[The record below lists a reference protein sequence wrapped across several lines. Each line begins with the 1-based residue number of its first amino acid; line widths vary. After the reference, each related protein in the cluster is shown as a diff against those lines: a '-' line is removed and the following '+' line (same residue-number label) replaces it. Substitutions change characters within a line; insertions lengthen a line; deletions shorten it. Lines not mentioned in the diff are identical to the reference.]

1 MKFRRK
7 ENVEAHLVHDHG
19 RDRKVSSFGICPE
32 YYLTLKYICEW
43 CPAKFIQKIHL
54 SRHIKNFHKTENP
67 RTPSVRMR
75 SRNTKN
81 EPAKKIIDTV
91 DAVGS
96 AVLLPTHSRAPHQ
109 VKFASSYIL
118 RLSCHF

>member
-1 MKFRRK
+1 M
-7 ENVEAHLVHDHG
+7 D
-19 RDRKVSSFGICPE
+19 STISFV
-32 YYLTLKYICEW
+32 K
-43 CPAKFIQKIHL
+43 AKFIQKIHL
-54 SRHIKNFHKTENP
+54 SRHIKNFHKTANP

-96 AVLLPTHSRAPHQ
+96 AVLLPTHSSTPNQ
-109 VKFASSYIL
+109 VKFTLSLLWQYLSQKCRIL
-118 RLSCHF
+118 PF